1 MERIILHIDMNSY
14 FASVEQQANP
24 FLRGKPIGITG
35 KNPTVAPDGAMVGK
49 QERSI
54 VATASIEAKRLG
66 VKTAMSTWEA
76 KRVCPPL
83 ILWPGDPEKYSD
95 IMHRFNAI
103 YKSFTPNVEPFSVDE
118 SFLDVTE
125 EAEDYL
131 GAICM
136 AQAIRSRLG
145 EELGERITA
154 SIGIAPNKLMAK
166 LASGHMKPNGL
177 TVARPQDV
185 LSLLDECELE
195 DLCGIGPHI
204 HERLHALGIETFQQL
219 REFPLEDLTREF
231 HSYGTWLHHAA
242 HGKNAYFSVSSKPDE
257 ISVHGEGG
265 DGAVLKGTVTSRR
278 GPVNRKIAGF
288 EETSKSYGHSYTLP
302 QNTSDPLTIKRYL
315 FGLADKVAWRMRRD
329 GVTARRVS
337 AFVRFGDFSGHG
349 EQRTFNEPTADGLRL
364 FQVAWKIL
372 EPVDLIDV
380 RLVGLSA
387 SLLSCGARQPSLF
400 KKERR
405 MTTVLCA
412 LDELQARY
420 GSSVWKR
427 GSTLPVEFKS
437 RSSGFHFDHE
447 L

>member
-1 MERIILHIDMNSY
+1 MHIDMNSY

-35 KNPTVAPDGAMVGK
+35 KH
-49 QERSI
+49 QERS
-54 VATASIEAKRLG
+54 VVVTASIEAKALG

-76 KRVCPPL
+76 KKVCPSI

-103 YKSFTPNVEPFSVDE
+103 YESFTPNVEPFSVDE

-136 AQAIRSRLG
+136 AQMIRSRLR

-166 LASGHMKPNGL
+166 LASGHKKPNGL

-195 DLCGIGPHI
+195 DLCGIGPRI
-204 HERLHALGIETFQQL
+204 DDRLSALGIQTFKQL
-219 REFPLEDLTREF
+219 RKFPIKDLEREF
-231 HSYGTWLHHAA
+231 HSYGTWLHEAA
-242 HGKNAYFSVSSKPDE
+242 CGRD
-257 ISVHGEGG
+257 ISVPP
-265 DGAVLKGTVTSRR
+265 LS
-278 GPVNRKIAGF
+278 
-288 EETSKSYGHSYTLP
+288 ETKSYGHSYTLP
-302 QNTSDPLTIKRYL
+302 QNTSDSRMIRCYL

-329 GVTARRVS
+329 GVAARRVT
-337 AFVRFGDFSGHG
+337 AFVRFGDFTGHG
-349 EQRTFNEPTADGLRL
+349 EQRTFADPATDGMRL
-364 FQVAWKIL
+364 FQVAWRIL
-372 EPVDLIDV
+372 EPVGLVDI

-387 SLLSCGARQPSLF
+387 SLLSHGTRQPSLF
-400 KKERR
+400 KKERK
-405 MTTVLCA
+405 MATVLSS
-412 LDELQARY
+412 LDELQSRY
-420 GSSVWKR
+420 GSGVWKR